1 MQKKIKELKFSTKYF
16 FFELFAQV
24 RSFVVFLK
32 NIIRTKIQMY
42 HTVIIDDDQLARRG
56 LRRILEQNFPEI
68 KILGEADSV
77 ASGIKLIDEVDPD
90 LVFLDIEMPDGT
102 GFRLLEQLSEVD
114 FKVVFTTSYSDYA
127 ITAFKYSAFDYIVK
141 PVLIE
146 NVRST
151 IKRINEIPVLH
162 EKQRVEVL
170 KTNLKPGNDDD
181 ATIALP
187 EINGFTIVKVKDI
200 VRCEGERNY
209 SRIFFVDGKSVLIS
223 RTLLE
228 FDNMLVSH
236 GFFRIHRSHL
246 ISLRNVNRY
255 LKTDGGVVEMIDKI
269 HLPVSPK
276 FKEELLNRLL
286 YNRI

>member
-1 MQKKIKELKFSTKYF
+1 MNGIS
-16 FFELFAQV
+16 
-24 RSFVVFLK
+24 
-32 NIIRTKIQMY
+32 MY
-42 HTVIIDDDQLARRG
+42 QTVIIDDDQLARRG
-56 LRRILEQNFPEI
+56 LRRILEQNFQEI
-68 KILGEADSV
+68 EIIGEADSV
-77 ASGIKLIDEVDPD
+77 ASGLSLINELEPD

-102 GFRLLEQLSEVD
+102 GFTLLEKLPKVN

-151 IKRINEIPVLH
+151 ISRINDIPVLQ

-170 KTNLKPGNDDD
+170 KRNLNHNSDGNQ
-181 ATIALP
+181 TIALP
-187 EINGFTIVKVKDI
+187 EINGFTIVKVNDI

-209 SRIFFVDGKSVLIS
+209 SRIFFQNGTSVLVS
-223 RTLLE
+223 RTLLD
-228 FDNMLVSH
+228 FDNLLVSH

-246 ISLRNVNRY
+246 INLKNVNRY
-255 LKTDGGVVEMIDKI
+255 LKSDGGLVEMNDKTQ
-269 HLPVSPK
+269 LPVSPK
-276 FKEELLNRLL
+276 FKDELLNRLL

>member
-1 MQKKIKELKFSTKYF
+1 
-16 FFELFAQV
+16 
-24 RSFVVFLK
+24 
-32 NIIRTKIQMY
+32 MY
-42 HTVIIDDDQLARRG
+42 QTLLIDDDQLSRRG
-56 LRRILEQNFPEI
+56 LRLILEQNFPEI
-68 KILGEADSV
+68 EIVGEADSV
-77 ASGIKLIDEVDPD
+77 SSGLELINEVEPE

-102 GFRLLEQLSEVD
+102 GFGLLERLPKIN

-151 IKRINEIPVLH
+151 INRINDIPVLR

-170 KTNLKPGNDDD
+170 KKNLNSGMD
-181 ATIALP
+181 AEQTIALP
-187 EINGFTIVKVKDI
+187 EINGFTIVQVNDI

-209 SRIFFVDGKSVLIS
+209 SRVFFSNGTSVLVS
-223 RTLLE
+223 RTLLD
-228 FDNMLVSH
+228 FDNMLVPH

-246 ISLRNVNRY
+246 INLKNVNRY
-255 LKTDGGVVEMIDKI
+255 LKTDGGMVEMKDKSQ
-269 HLPVSPK
+269 LPISPK
-276 FKEELLNRLL
+276 FKDDFLNRLL

>member
-1 MQKKIKELKFSTKYF
+1 
-16 FFELFAQV
+16 
-24 RSFVVFLK
+24 
-32 NIIRTKIQMY
+32 MY

-68 KILGEADSV
+68 EVLGEADSV
-77 ASGIKLIDEVDPD
+77 ASGMTIINELVPD

-102 GFRLLEQLSEVD
+102 GFNLLEKLPKVN
-114 FKVVFTTSYSDYA
+114 FKLVFTTSYSDYA

-151 IKRINEIPVLH
+151 IARINDIPVLQ

-170 KTNLKPGNDDD
+170 KKNLSQNPDPDQ
-181 ATIALP
+181 TIALP
-187 EINGFTIVKVKDI
+187 EINGFTIVKVSDI
-200 VRCEGERNY
+200 IRCEGERNY
-209 SRIFFVDGKSVLIS
+209 SRVFFKNGSSVLVS
-223 RTLLE
+223 RTLLD
-228 FDNMLVSH
+228 FDNLLVTH

-246 ISLRNVNRY
+246 ISLKSVNRY
-255 LKTDGGVVEMIDKI
+255 LKTDGGMVEMNDKTQ
-269 HLPVSPK
+269 LPVSPK
-276 FKEELLNRLL
+276 FKDELLNRLL

>member
-1 MQKKIKELKFSTKYF
+1 MNGIS
-16 FFELFAQV
+16 
-24 RSFVVFLK
+24 
-32 NIIRTKIQMY
+32 MY
-42 HTVIIDDDQLARRG
+42 QTVIIDDDQLARRG
-56 LRRILEQNFPEI
+56 LRRILEQNFQEI
-68 KILGEADSV
+68 EIIGEADSV
-77 ASGIKLIDEVDPD
+77 ASGLSLINELEPD

-102 GFRLLEQLSEVD
+102 GFSLLEKLPNIN

-151 IKRINEIPVLH
+151 INRINDIPVLK

-170 KTNLKPGNDDD
+170 KRNLSNSLDGNQ
-181 ATIALP
+181 TIALP
-187 EINGFTIVKVKDI
+187 EINGFTIVKVNDI

-209 SRIFFVDGKSVLIS
+209 SRIFFQNGTSVLVS
-223 RTLLE
+223 RTLLD
-228 FDNMLVSH
+228 FDNLLVSH

-246 ISLRNVNRY
+246 INLKNVNRY
-255 LKTDGGVVEMIDKI
+255 LKSDGGLVEMNDKTQ
-269 HLPVSPK
+269 LPVSPK
-276 FKEELLNRLL
+276 FKDELLNRLL